1 MPISIKQRLQICYAR
16 VYCLAHPTLSE
27 SFGVVVLEALAAGC
41 AVITSAMASL
51 PELVTKANGILLP
64 IPLCIVV
71 GDFSIPMFANAS
83 DFARLLNQA
92 NLSAFERDLTE
103 AMVALATDPGLRA
116 RLQQGA
122 RDLYDQ
128 RFSRAAWLEGMRV
141 DLGAAFPD
149 LMPSLA
155 PGNDRH
161 HPN

>member
-1 MPISIKQRLQICYAR
+1 MPISIKQRLQICYAESGF
-16 VYCLAHPTLSE
+16 LFAHPTLSE

-64 IPLCIVV
+64 IPLSIVV

-103 AMVALATDPGLRA
+103 AMVALATIRGSERA
-116 RLQQGA
+116 CSKVRAIFTINVSPVRRGWKGCGWIWVP
-122 RDLYDQ
+122 
-128 RFSRAAWLEGMRV
+128 RFRT
-141 DLGAAFPD
+141 
-149 LMPSLA
+149 
-155 PGNDRH
+155 
-161 HPN
+161 